1 MQVSR
6 WLCDTAA
13 RVGQM
18 FMDTLVI
25 TPLHNLYFRGPQ
37 LNGYGFWGG
46 ATAETVCAALLPG
59 SQASFWA
66 AHAHECDALLS
77 QRFDAF
83 CVAVQ
88 TVVYMLFMFKLI
100 HCFTFHWLVVQPT
113 LMRLERLLARRN
125 VSPTMWN
132 DMPIMQVKTTG
143 ESKTQVA
150 MEPAMFSS
158 SKQTAPS
165 VR

>member
-1 MQVSR
+1 MQVSQ
-6 WLCDTAA
+6 WLLDLA
-13 RVGQM
+13 RHASQ
-18 FMDTLVI
+18 TLLNVLVVA
-25 TPLHNLYFRGPQ
+25 PLNSLYFRGPQ

-46 ATAETVCAALLPG
+46 ATAETICAAMLPG

-66 AHAHECDALLS
+66 VHADECHALLY
-77 QRFDAF
+77 QRFDSF

-100 HCFTFHWLVVQPT
+100 HCFTFHWLVVRPT
-113 LMRLERLLARRN
+113 LVRLERLLARKN

-132 DMPIMQVKTTG
+132 DMPIMQVTTTG
-143 ESKTQVA
+143 ESKTHVA
-150 MEPAMFSS
+150 TEPAMFSS
-158 SKQTAPS
+158 SKHTAPS